1 MTREERTAQRVQRL
15 ETTLTRTGQKLM
27 QLKARQRAEAR
38 AKRAKRRH
46 HVGTIAE
53 HAGLLLWDDTT
64 LAGLFQI
71 LATLRE
77 TPDPVAVL
85 EGLLTDHVSPQTP
98 GPSPALL
105 APDGVAPTSWG
116 TK

>member
-1 MTREERTAQRVQRL
+1 MTREERAAQQAQRL
-15 ETTLTRTGQKLM
+15 ETMLTRTGQKLM
-27 QLKARQRAEAR
+27 QLKARQREDAR
-38 AKRAKRRH
+38 AKRDRRRQR
-46 HVGTIAE
+46 VGTLAD
-53 HAGLLLWDDTT
+53 HAGLLTWDDTT

-77 TPDPVAVL
+77 THDPVAVL
-85 EGLLTDHVSPQTP
+85 EGLLTDPVSPQTP